1 MPFITVQKRGS
12 AGLIGLNRPK
22 AMNALTLDM
31 ITEID
36 AALDAFEAD
45 DSVDKV
51 ILWSHTPGVFSAG
64 GDMRRIRE
72 LILAESFEEAETFFR
87 TEYTLNLRIASY
99 PKPYISLID
108 GICMGGGMGLS
119 MHGKFRIASER
130 AIFAMPETAI
140 GFVPDVGGSFFLPRM
155 SHYSGYWMG
164 LTGARLNGFDAHAL
178 GLSTHMTISDS
189 MALVMDE
196 LCHSPI
202 LGDTIRSAHFSSLT
216 YQTSILSL
224 ASFTMC
230 FSRPSLSSIQT
241 CLAASHHEESEKAQ
255 KALRSVSPHSLNNT
269 LSLLQLGARSSLKV
283 SLEREF
289 GLAKQAIR
297 HPDFAEGV
305 RAVLIDKDHKPNWQS
320 PAIAAP
326 KQGCFD

>member
-1 MPFITVQKRGS
+1 
-12 AGLIGLNRPK
+12 
-22 AMNALTLDM
+22 
-31 ITEID
+31 
-36 AALDAFEAD
+36 
-45 DSVDKV
+45 
-51 ILWSHTPGVFSAG
+51 
-64 GDMRRIRE
+64 
-72 LILAESFEEAETFFR
+72 
-87 TEYTLNLRIASY
+87 
-99 PKPYISLID
+99 
-108 GICMGGGMGLS
+108 
-119 MHGKFRIASER
+119 
-130 AIFAMPETAI
+130 
-140 GFVPDVGGSFFLPRM
+140 
-155 SHYSGYWMG
+155 MG

>member
-155 SHYSGYWMG
+155 SHYS
-164 LTGARLNGFDAHAL
+164 
-178 GLSTHMTISDS
+178 
-189 MALVMDE
+189 
-196 LCHSPI
+196 
-202 LGDTIRSAHFSSLT
+202 
-216 YQTSILSL
+216 
-224 ASFTMC
+224 
-230 FSRPSLSSIQT
+230 
-241 CLAASHHEESEKAQ
+241 
-255 KALRSVSPHSLNNT
+255 
-269 LSLLQLGARSSLKV
+269 
-283 SLEREF
+283 
-289 GLAKQAIR
+289 
-297 HPDFAEGV
+297 
-305 RAVLIDKDHKPNWQS
+305 
-320 PAIAAP
+320 
-326 KQGCFD
+326 